1 MSNMIDEA
9 ERNEDGDLIYEKAVP
24 TATGTTTVDVNVTT
38 LFTPGPRQTGNVE
51 HLIIEAE
58 LAEEKGVDGTNPATP
73 MNAEVAKEAIE
84 RMEKRDLTPA
94 WRLVD
99 EVSFP

>member
-1 MSNMIDEA
+1 MSQYTDEA
-9 ERNEDGDLIYEKAVP
+9 ERNDDGELIYEKTVP
-24 TATGTTTVDVNVTT
+24 TATGTTTIDVNMTT
-38 LFTPGPRQTGNVE
+38 LYRPGPRQTGDVE
-51 HLIIEAE
+51 RLIIEAE
-58 LAEEKGVDGTNPATP
+58 LAEENGVEGTNPATP
-73 MNAEVAKEAIE
+73 VNADVAKEAIE